1 MNSTHATGDCD
12 ECHRARAIFRLVGI
26 MQRLFQSDRLIVLLL
41 EVRRS
46 RHSAAYSVPIIA
58 VISITLIRLLFG
70 ADFIAGLPF
79 TTYFP
84 AIVVT
89 ALLGGFRSGVVATL
103 LVSMIAWYPTLPDE
117 FDPQAGLWFALL
129 ILVTT
134 MNIAVVALL
143 DAAVERSIDHKNER
157 EAAE

>member
-1 MNSTHATGDCD
+1 
-12 ECHRARAIFRLVGI
+12 

-143 DAAVERSIDHKNER
+143 NAAVERSIDHKNER